1 MLDIHIAN
9 MAKSLVSRG
18 IISDEEL
25 PYTQITLKE
34 YWEDKI
40 AVSWSIEDV
49 KTRAEDIG
57 DIELTDQQAASI
69 LKDVFHDYDSSY
81 GITETN
87 FDDYIVPYKK
97 EN

>member
-49 KTRAEDIG
+49 KSRA
-57 DIELTDQQAASI
+57 
-69 LKDVFHDYDSSY
+69 
-81 GITETN
+81 
-87 FDDYIVPYKK
+87 
-97 EN
+97 

>member
-69 LKDVFHDYDSSY
+69 LKDVLHDYDSSH
-81 GITETN
+81 GISETT
-87 FDDYIVPYKK
+87 FDNYIILY
-97 EN
+97 